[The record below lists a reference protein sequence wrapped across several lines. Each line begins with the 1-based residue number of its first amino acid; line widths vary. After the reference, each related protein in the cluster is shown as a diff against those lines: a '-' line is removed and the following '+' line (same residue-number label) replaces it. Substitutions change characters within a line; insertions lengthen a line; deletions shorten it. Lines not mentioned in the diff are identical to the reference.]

1 MAAGRDRSVG
11 KNFTRKLEAATSI
24 VKDHIVVSINSSGEV
39 ILATNT
45 SNPYAITYRS
55 TQDKF
60 QQSVG
65 KTTFNTGADIE
76 AEIALLRSGWV
87 ELELGSTNIAIA
99 IGDAIIVHAD
109 DDGTVNG
116 AADPTTTA
124 EKALVVGW
132 AEEAKAVDVGGTIL
146 VALDLMMGGA
156 T

>member
-24 VKDHIVVSINSSGEV
+24 DKDHLVVAINASGEV

-45 SNPYAITYRS
+45 ADPYAITYRS

-65 KTTFNTGADIE
+65 KTTFNTGADID
-76 AEIALLRSGWV
+76 AEIALFRSGFA
-87 ELELGSTNIAIA
+87 ELELGSTNLAIE
-99 IGDAIIVHAD
+99 IGDAIVVHSD
-109 DDGTVNG
+109 DDGTVDG

-132 AEEAKAVDVGGTIL
+132 AESAVALNAGGKVL
-146 VALDLMMGGA
+146 VALDLMRGGA
-156 T
+156 P